1 MPSGDLYDPIPM
13 KMEELFP
20 PIPMKNTEWLYWYIL
35 ILFKLE
41 NL

>member
-20 PIPMKNTEWLYWYIL
+20 AIPMKNTD
-35 ILFKLE
+35 
-41 NL
+41 